1 MGIISDSINKRRN
14 LRSDDGAV
22 TRAERAEHHNYQ
34 EELTAFGF
42 VSPLVLPSDR
52 LQELKGDMT
61 LDEFANA
68 CHIKTREAEI
78 LIENPEMEPT
88 TQHLLTTSYVFGVS
102 VLWLLGYHTSKENG
116 TRHFDRELL
125 SLISRRNAAED
136 QAYRIKQKDRF
147 RNLFITNISKRVYQL
162 NLQISQTAARAVAT
176 EHYPLSSGELYGLK
190 GTPVYVEYDNGEG
203 EWGLC
208 RGESIVT
215 ESKELPVEENDYT
228 FRAYM
233 LPNTRPVLG
242 T

>member
-88 TQHLLTTSYVFGVS
+88 TQQLLTTSYAFSVS

-136 QAYRIKQKDRF
+136 QAYSIKQKDRF

-162 NLQISQTAARAVAT
+162 NLQISQTAARAVASDT
-176 EHYPLSSGELYGLK
+176 PSMALAPRRDLLSVPSRSSMVLSTCTWRSASRPTIASAISVFTFSTALLTPLPL
-190 GTPVYVEYDNGEG
+190 
-203 EWGLC
+203 
-208 RGESIVT
+208 
-215 ESKELPVEENDYT
+215 
-228 FRAYM
+228 
-233 LPNTRPVLG
+233 
-242 T
+242 

>member
-1 MGIISDSINKRRN
+1 MGIISDSINKRAEPAFR
-14 LRSDDGAV
+14 DGAV

-88 TQHLLTTSYVFGVS
+88 TQQLLTTSYAFGVS

-125 SLISRRNAAED
+125 SLISRRNAGRGPGVPHQAE
-136 QAYRIKQKDRF
+136 
-147 RNLFITNISKRVYQL
+147 
-162 NLQISQTAARAVAT
+162 
-176 EHYPLSSGELYGLK
+176 
-190 GTPVYVEYDNGEG
+190 
-203 EWGLC
+203 
-208 RGESIVT
+208 
-215 ESKELPVEENDYT
+215 
-228 FRAYM
+228 
-233 LPNTRPVLG
+233 RPVPKPVHHEHLKAG
-242 T
+242 LSAQPSNLADCGARRGDRALSALFR

>member
-61 LDEFANA
+61 LGEFAKA

-88 TQHLLTTSYVFGVS
+88 TQQLLTTSYAFGVS

-116 TRHFDRELL
+116 THHFD
-125 SLISRRNAAED
+125 
-136 QAYRIKQKDRF
+136 